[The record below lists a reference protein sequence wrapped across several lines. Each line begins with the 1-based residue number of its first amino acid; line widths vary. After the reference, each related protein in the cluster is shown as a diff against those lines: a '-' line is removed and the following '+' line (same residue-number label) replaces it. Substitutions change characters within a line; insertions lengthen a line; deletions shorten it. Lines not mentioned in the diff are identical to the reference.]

1 VELLEWS
8 GMADDI
14 DIGKGKPVTV
24 PVISVFLFLAAV
36 VALITGISLLFPG
49 PIWNGMW
56 EMNRTAYIAFEKMGR
71 LSGAI
76 LLTLAAM
83 AGIAGAGLL
92 WGRRWAWWIAVVLF
106 AINGLGDLI
115 NLILS
120 HDLLRGGT
128 GVLIAGAFLF
138 FLTRPG
144 VRRQLL

>member
-1 VELLEWS
+1 
-8 GMADDI
+8 
-14 DIGKGKPVTV
+14 
-24 PVISVFLFLAAV
+24 
-36 VALITGISLLFPG
+36 
-49 PIWNGMW
+49 MW
-56 EMNRTAYIAFEKMGR
+56 EMNRPAYIAFEKLGR

-83 AGIAGAGLL
+83 ASIAGAGLL
-92 WGRRWAWWIAVVLF
+92 RGRGWAWWMAVALF